1 MPANGTDLGVG
12 AGMPSANPACR
23 PSSEPARRPVR
34 PGVTAAPTVAI
45 VGGGFSGIMAAAHL
59 LHGAAERA
67 AALRVVVI
75 ERSPGFEAGAAYRTD
90 SARHVLNVPCAR
102 MSAYP

>member
-1 MPANGTDLGVG
+1 
-12 AGMPSANPACR
+12 MPSTNPACR
-23 PSSEPARRPVR
+23 PSSELSRRPHRSV
-34 PGVTAAPTVAI
+34 PADAPTVAI

-59 LHGAAERA
+59 LRGASERA

-75 ERSPGFEAGAAYRTD
+75 ERSAGFEAGAAYRTD

-102 MSAYP
+102 MSAYPDDPEHFVRWLRT